1 MRRPPPRRKPD
12 AGPSGTIPMSTRSD
26 NSVVA
31 EVGRRIGR
39 HKVETAPE
47 IRVSYAFDATNIRRL
62 PLAVVFPEDTDDV
75 EALLK
80 VCADS
85 SVPVVPRGAGT
96 GFAGGTVPP
105 EGGVVL
111 STERLCRTVSIDPD
125 RCLAVVEPGV
135 VNAALQKEAARSGL
149 MFPPDPSSLEVC
161 TVGGNVAQ
169 DSGGPRALKYGV
181 TRDYVAGVEA
191 VLYGG
196 KKADFDAARVREG
209 AWNPVT
215 TLLVGSEG
223 TLAVFTRIY
232 LKLIPK
238 PESFATALAF
248 FRSSRDAATAV
259 NLIFDQG
266 VLPAAVELVDAETMK
281 CITRFI
287 NIEMP
292 PSAGCSLLVETDGRS
307 GEAREMM
314 LAVEKGL
321 RAAGPIELRV
331 AKSDEERQDLWR
343 MRRSVSPSLARIA
356 PWKLNEDLCVPRSN
370 LPLLVD
376 AVTRLGKKYGLRVP
390 TFGHAG
396 DGNLHVNVMF
406 DRRAP
411 DQQARAESLVRELFE
426 ATLGLAGSI
435 SGEHGIG
442 LTKMGFLPNQLG
454 EGTMEYQTWVKRAF
468 DPRGLLNPGKVLG

>member
-1 MRRPPPRRKPD
+1 MSRRPCD
-12 AGPSGTIPMSTRSD
+12 
-26 NSVVA
+26 SVVA
-31 EVGRRIGR
+31 EIGRRIGR
-39 HKVETAPE
+39 HKIETAPE
-47 IRVSYAFDATNIRRL
+47 MRVSYAFDATNIRCL
-62 PLAVVFPEDTDDV
+62 PLAVAFPEDSGDV
-75 EALLK
+75 ETLLR
-80 VCADS
+80 VCADG

-96 GFAGGTVPP
+96 GFAGGTIPP
-105 EGGVVL
+105 AGGVVL

-125 RCLAVVEPGV
+125 RSLAVVEAGV
-135 VNAALQKEAARSGL
+135 VNASLQREAARCGL
-149 MFPPDPSSLEVC
+149 MFPPDPSSMEVC

-181 TRDYVAGVEA
+181 TRDYVLGVEA

-196 KKADFDAARVREG
+196 KALDFDATRPGNG
-209 AWNPVT
+209 AWNPVS

-223 TLAVFTRIY
+223 TLAVFTRIC
-232 LKLIPK
+232 LKLLPR

-248 FRSSRDAATAV
+248 FKSTRDAAGAV
-259 NLIFDQG
+259 NMIFDQG
-266 VLPAAVELVDAETMK
+266 VLPAALELVDGETMR
-281 CITRFI
+281 CITKFVA
-287 NIEMP
+287 IEMP
-292 PSAGCSLLVETDGRS
+292 QSAGCSLLVETDGAG
-307 GEAREMM
+307 GEARETM
-314 LAVEKGL
+314 LVVEKGL

-331 AKSDEERQDLWR
+331 AESDAERDDLWR

-411 DQQARAESLVRELFE
+411 DQQARAESLVRELFD
-426 ATLGLAGSI
+426 ATLALEGSI

-442 LTKMGFLPNQLG
+442 LTKKGFLPNQLG
-454 EGTMEYQTWVKRAF
+454 EHAMAYQARVKRAF